1 MCLHFDKVRVDPEH
15 VLTDSMRNGD
25 LCCNDLPYMY
35 DSVFTLYIV
44 TDYNVS
50 IMGKL

>member
-1 MCLHFDKVRVDPEH
+1 MCLHSDKVRLDPEH
-15 VLTDSMRNGD
+15 VLPDSMRNGD
-25 LCCNDLPYMY
+25 LPYKN

-50 IMGKL
+50 IFGKL

>member
-15 VLTDSMRNGD
+15 VLPNYMCNG
-25 LCCNDLPYMY
+25 DLPYMY